1 MNLQI
6 LEQIRLLKP
15 ELKKQFYVEEIAV
28 FGSVVRNEANESS
41 DLDILVKLE
50 KPLGFKFISLINFLE
65 SNLKEKVDV
74 VTDKA
79 IRPKMKQQ
87 IFNEA
92 VFI

>member
-1 MNLQI
+1 MNSQI

-15 ELKKQFYVEEIAV
+15 ELKEQFHVQEIAI
-28 FGSVVRNEANESS
+28 FGSVVRNESNESS

-65 SNLKEKVDV
+65 SHLKEKVDL